1 MLSTDLASCF
11 QGLQLKINTAL
22 FPALFH
28 PVARLVL
35 LYFGRNRLA
44 TVGCNRNITRTTKA
58 DGKSLSKCQLKKRK
72 QEKNPE
78 DDKRFFKAMNCFNIQ
93 EDIVKTCIQHRLNRI
108 IYTLPFH
115 PSRHLDQMKQRGFIS
130 FCPFSF
136 SQPRH
141 GLVLFRLFSQEP
153 LTRMRLEECHL

>member
-1 MLSTDLASCF
+1 MFAHGPITHYTCLPFSSPNLKKWRRALRLLHSTEHVACRRLVVLTCVFSGHLLFPA
-11 QGLQLKINTAL
+11 GLQLKINTAL

-58 DGKSLSKCQLKKRK
+58 DGKSPSKCQLKKRK
-72 QEKNPE
+72 QEKNLE

-93 EDIVKTCIQHRLNRI
+93 EDIVKTCI
-108 IYTLPFH
+108 
-115 PSRHLDQMKQRGFIS
+115 
-130 FCPFSF
+130 
-136 SQPRH
+136 
-141 GLVLFRLFSQEP
+141 
-153 LTRMRLEECHL
+153 

>member
-1 MLSTDLASCF
+1 MSSLKLLSRLFCLMYPMYVCTWSNNSLHLFAIFLAKSKEMKASFETVAQYWACRLSSTRVLTCVF
-11 QGLQLKINTAL
+11 SGHLLFPAGLQLKINTAL

-58 DGKSLSKCQLKKRK
+58 DGKSPSKCQLKKRK
-72 QEKNPE
+72 QEKNLE

-93 EDIVKTCIQHRLNRI
+93 EDIVKTCI
-108 IYTLPFH
+108 
-115 PSRHLDQMKQRGFIS
+115 
-130 FCPFSF
+130 
-136 SQPRH
+136 
-141 GLVLFRLFSQEP
+141 
-153 LTRMRLEECHL
+153 